1 MKFQAQSASAMISA
15 DKRYKGMF
23 DIFMRIPNEQGFLS
37 LWRGNLTN
45 IIRYFPSQALNFAFK
60 DTYKKVFFS
69 GIDRQKV
76 NLILFVLPV
85 YNLINKKALL
95 IFSSFFF
102 VNPFRYFHKKI
113 PKIFGI
119 WFECFNVY
127 KIFNLNYILNVSS
140 SNVSFKCFK
149 MF

>member
-95 IFSSFFF
+95 IFSSFF
-102 VNPFRYFHKKI
+102 
-113 PKIFGI
+113 
-119 WFECFNVY
+119 
-127 KIFNLNYILNVSS
+127 L
-140 SNVSFKCFK
+140 
-149 MF
+149 